1 MRKKT
6 SIYLNRDQQ
15 NAIIKRVAAT
25 SSLESEAIRYFIDR
39 GIESERIHTMME
51 VLQLKIFYYLRQ
63 IAKERGQDFVNKIEA
78 DFADLS
84 DEMLQALKDGFSH
97 VGK

>member
-6 SIYLNRDQQ
+6 SIMLNRDQQ
-15 NAIIKRVAAT
+15 KAIIKRVAET
-25 SSLESEAIRYFIDR
+25 SCLEADAIRYFIDR
-39 GIESERIHTMME
+39 GIEAERIQVMME

-78 DFADLS
+78 DFSDVS
-84 DEMLQALKDGFSH
+84 DEMLQALQDGFSH

>member
-6 SIYLNRDQQ
+6 SIILDADQQ
-15 NAIIKRVAAT
+15 RAIKRVVVDKECQEA
-25 SSLESEAIRYFIDR
+25 EAIRYLIDR
-39 GIESERIHTMME
+39 GIEAEKLVNITE

-63 IAKERGQDFVNKIEA
+63 LASTRGVDFINQIEA
-78 DFADLS
+78 DFLDVK
-84 DEMLQALKDGFSH
+84 DDMLEALNQGFSH